1 MRNETHRQSGESW
14 QYQLRPNEANILKGL
29 IQQFPFTAP
38 ALARSSKTAT
48 DPAAVE
54 RDKLLNESLAE
65 HRQELKKL
73 ALTLLREEFWQ
84 PDQAGPVLTLDAAGR
99 EILLQLLNDIRLG
112 AWQALGAPEGLDTE
126 PIVPT
131 MQAFAWRNLMDLA
144 GYFEMQFLEP
154 EA

>member
-1 MRNETHRQSGESW
+1 MNLTGQSGEGW
-14 QYQLRPNEANILKGL
+14 HYQLRQNEANILKGL

-38 ALARSSKTAT
+38 APARSSKSAA

-65 HRQELKKL
+65 HRQELKKI
-73 ALTLLREEFWQ
+73 ALTLLREELWQ
-84 PDQAGPVLTLDAAGR
+84 PGKTGPVLTLDAAGR

-112 AWQALGAPEGLDTE
+112 AWHALGEPEGLDPE
-126 PIVPT
+126 PLVPT

-144 GYFEMQFLEP
+144 GYFEMQLLEP